1 MKEMVYKHDWNS
13 ELLEYNTYK
22 GYNYAVVS
30 QGVFPCGYVEIP
42 KDHPYYQKSY
52 GECDISCHGGLTFSG
67 QLGDHLNLPT
77 NTFWLGWDYGHYGDL
92 MGFDLKFHGIGFGN
106 AYTTEDVVCECK
118 KVIEQLEVKNEIC
131 NSNNAK
137 RRNSNT

>member
-13 ELLEYNTYK
+13 SLLEYNTYK

-42 KDHPYYQKSY
+42 ESHPYYKKEY
-52 GECDISCHGGLTFSG
+52 MKCNIRCHGGLTFSG
-67 QLGDHLNLPT
+67 KLNEELGLPT
-77 NTFWLGWDYGHYGDL
+77 NTFWLGWDYGYYGDL
-92 MGFDLKFHGIGFGN
+92 LGYDFLLKDIAIGN
-106 AYTTEDVVCECK
+106 AYTTEDVVYECK
-118 KVIEQLEVKNEIC
+118 KVIDQLEVKNEIC